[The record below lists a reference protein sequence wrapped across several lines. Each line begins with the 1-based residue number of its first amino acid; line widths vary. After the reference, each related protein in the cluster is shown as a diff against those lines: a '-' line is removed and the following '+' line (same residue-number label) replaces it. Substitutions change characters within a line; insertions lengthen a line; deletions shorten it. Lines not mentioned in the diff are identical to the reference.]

1 MTDSEGGGHEVSDMR
16 TRTLVQELR
25 MTDVGGKS
33 IGASLK
39 PSKPRPSSM
48 ILRSWSNWKASS

>member
-1 MTDSEGGGHEVSDMR
+1 MR